1 MINVEKIVKIINDLG
16 FKTYTFD
23 YSIYGQYIMSMY
35 DWYKGYDAK
44 FHRVCEYNGSKN
56 IKYDKAHLNM
66 GKHICEDL
74 STLICNENLNVLM
87 DNCKEKEFLLGHDEM
102 TGILGQNDFWNEIAK
117 LFEITC
123 ALGTGAFEVVVEDML
138 KIGDRVVT
146 NENSKIKIV
155 KHDAFSIIPL
165 SWDNTM
171 RIKEVAFVDL
181 YKIKNDTF
189 LDLRIHVLEDGKY
202 VIYNKKLKC
211 VGTGDFVNYSIEYDD
226 NILDRFETQSD
237 IAWFSILRLPI
248 VNNYDIKSP
257 LGASVYGNAISI
269 LKNID
274 DAFDIL
280 CDEYRN
286 G

>member
-23 YSIYGQYIMSMY
+23 YSIYSQYIMSMY

-44 FHRVCEYNGSKN
+44 FHRVSEWNGSKE

-74 STLICNENLNVLM
+74 STLVCNENLNVIM

-123 ALGTGAFEVVVEDML
+123 ALGTGAFEIVVEDML
-138 KIGDRVVT
+138 KIGDKVVT

-165 SWDNTM
+165 S
-171 RIKEVAFVDL
+171 
-181 YKIKNDTF
+181 
-189 LDLRIHVLEDGKY
+189 
-202 VIYNKKLKC
+202 
-211 VGTGDFVNYSIEYDD
+211 
-226 NILDRFETQSD
+226 
-237 IAWFSILRLPI
+237 
-248 VNNYDIKSP
+248 
-257 LGASVYGNAISI
+257 
-269 LKNID
+269 
-274 DAFDIL
+274 
-280 CDEYRN
+280 
-286 G
+286 